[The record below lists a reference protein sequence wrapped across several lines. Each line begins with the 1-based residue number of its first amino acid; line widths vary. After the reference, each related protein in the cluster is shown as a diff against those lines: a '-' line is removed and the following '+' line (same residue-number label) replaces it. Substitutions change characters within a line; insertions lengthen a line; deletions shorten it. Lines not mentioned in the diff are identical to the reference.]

1 MTMVEQQTCN
11 TYAKKIPFFHKYR
24 AKLKTKKLFG
34 LFMML
39 GFFWEYW
46 MWDTPS
52 PTQPKMVSHMLHS
65 LDISSMDS
73 LHRYCWSKDPAF
85 WLDKRHNWSHP
96 PKVVASDILLSLDD
110 NLQAKNLRY
119 QLIPSRDIVDKRI
132 SQSHGT
138 RGKTCQ
144 PNHKC

>member
-1 MTMVEQQTCN
+1 MTMVEQKTCN

-52 PTQPKMVSHMLHS
+52 PTKPNMISHMSPS
-65 LDISSMDS
+65 LDKYLINGS
-73 LHRYCWSKDPAF
+73 LPQIFPIKESWILIG
-85 WLDKRHNWSHP
+85 W
-96 PKVVASDILLSLDD
+96 KVQLATQNQSGS
-110 NLQAKNLRY
+110 LRY
-119 QLIPSRDIVDKRI
+119 VTFPWWHSASKKYKI
-132 SQSHGT
+132 SIDSFLRH
-138 RGKTCQ
+138 C
-144 PNHKC
+144 